1 MSRLHLGID
10 LGGSAI
16 KLGLVDVDSG
26 RLAGAARSVPTPQ
39 PSTPQACIEA
49 IRIVDAELGGQGGA
63 GFAVPSVAKG
73 GIAYTAANIDSS
85 WIGANAAGLLSSAIG
100 RPAVLLNDADA
111 AGIAEMRFGGGRGLH
126 GLVIMLTFGTGIGS
140 APFIDGRLVPNTEF
154 GHVPLF
160 GESAEK
166 WAAARVKREQN
177 LDWKG
182 WATRVNDYLALM
194 ERLFWPDAFIF
205 GGAIS
210 EDFSHYAPHLVS
222 RATVRPAALGASAGV
237 IGAALAAADL

>member
-1 MSRLHLGID
+1 MPRPHLGID

-16 KLGLVDVDSG
+16 KLGLVDVDTG
-26 RLAGAARSVPTPQ
+26 QIAGTPRSVPTPQ
-39 PSTPQACIEA
+39 PSTPAAIVEA
-49 IRIVDAELGGQGGA
+49 IRVVDAELGGQGGA

-73 GIAYTAANIDSS
+73 GVAYTAANIHPS
-85 WIGANAAGLLSSAIG
+85 WIGANAAAMLSAAIG
-100 RPAVLLNDADA
+100 RPSVLLNDADA
-111 AGIAEMRFGGGRGLH
+111 AGIAEMRFGGGRGLR

-154 GHVPLF
+154 GHVPIH

-177 LDWKG
+177 LDWPG
-182 WATRVNDYLALM
+182 WAARVNDYLALM

-210 EDFSHYAPHLVS
+210 EEFAHYSPHLVS
-222 RATVRPAALGASAGV
+222 RATIRPAALGASAGL